1 MMGINRST
9 MAKARWGLTLSG
21 LLLSSAA
28 WAQARIEAVT
38 GALQSGSEVV
48 RVEMSEPL
56 AADPT
61 GFVVQSPARIALDFP
76 GVSNGSGKSLLEFNQ
91 GNLRSANLVEASGR
105 SRLVLNLKT
114 ATTYR
119 CSARANLC

>member
-1 MMGINRST
+1 MMGNNHGIL
-9 MAKARWGLTLSG
+9 AKSRWGLALGG
-21 LLLSSAA
+21 LLLTSSV

-38 GALQSGSEVV
+38 GALQSGAEVI
-48 RVEMSEPL
+48 RVDMSEPL

-76 GVSNGSGKSLLEFNQ
+76 GVVNGSGKSLVDFNQ
-91 GNLRSANLVEASGR
+91 GNLRSANIVEASGR

-114 ATTYR
+114 ATSNTSR
-119 CSARANLC
+119 RLAIVG